1 MSGDSLFIRL
11 YLDED
16 FHPDLAASVRKHGCD
31 CVSTVEAGRLEK
43 SDEEQ
48 LIYAA
53 AQGRC
58 VISFN
63 IGDFADLAIL
73 WSRTGR
79 DHAGIVVAQQVS
91 RRHLGRLLHRLLH
104 LLNTVTADEMANTFR
119 YLPD

>member
-1 MSGDSLFIRL
+1 MGGDPLFIRL

-16 FHPDLAASVRKHGCD
+16 FHPDLAAALRQYGHD
-31 CVSTVEAGRLEK
+31 CLSAVEAGTLGT

-48 LIYAA
+48 LTYGA

-58 VISFN
+58 VVSFN

-73 WSRTGR
+73 WSRAGR

-91 RRHLGRLLHRLLH
+91 RRHLGRLLQRLLH

-119 YLPD
+119 YLPG